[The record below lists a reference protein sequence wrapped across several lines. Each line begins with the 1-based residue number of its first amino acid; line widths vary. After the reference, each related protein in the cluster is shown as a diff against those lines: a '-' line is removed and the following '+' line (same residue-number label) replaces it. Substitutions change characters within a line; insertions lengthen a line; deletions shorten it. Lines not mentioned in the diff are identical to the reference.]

1 MFAKELHVTSF
12 STIAIP
18 PDARARFV
26 MLQKQQADRSEAIE
40 PSKSLECHE
49 DSTHPIEVDP
59 AAQ

>member
-1 MFAKELHVTSF
+1 MSF

-40 PSKSLECHE
+40 PSESLECHE